1 MKVGLAAIGIGAG
14 AGPATLR
21 AVARAADATGFATL
35 WMGQHVVLFDRHDS
49 RYLYF
54 EQGQFAVPATT
65 DWLDPFVALSAAAA
79 VTSRI
84 RLGTGIC
91 LVPQHNPLILAKQV
105 ASLDRLSDGRF
116 VFGIG
121 IGWLGE
127 EFAALGIPFA
137 RRADRTREYVALM
150 RRLWSEDI
158 TTFHGE
164 FGSVDG
170 VRSFPKPVRG
180 GRLPVVPGGE
190 SRAALAR
197 AAEYGD
203 GWHGFNLSP
212 EEATERIALLR
223 SLLQRRQRDPAAF
236 EIVVA
241 PFTKPVRP
249 ADLVRYH
256 AAGVDEV
263 TIVATPPRD
272 ESRVTTWV
280 EDLANEWVRPAMTLA

>member
-1 MKVGLAAIGIGAG
+1 VKIGLAAIGIGAG
-14 AGPATLR
+14 ARPATLR
-21 AVARAADATGFATL
+21 AIASAADATGFATL

-49 RYLYF
+49 KYPYSKGGEF
-54 EQGQFAVPATT
+54 SVPATT
-65 DWLDPFVALSAAAA
+65 DGLDPFVALSAAAT
-79 VTSRI
+79 VTSRV

-116 VFGIG
+116 ALGIG
-121 IGWLGE
+121 VGWMAE

-137 RRADRTREYVALM
+137 RRAERTREYVALM
-150 RRLWSEDI
+150 RRLWSEDV

-164 FGSVDG
+164 FAHVDR

-180 GRLPVVPGGE
+180 GRLPVILGGE
-190 SRAALAR
+190 SRAALGR

-203 GWHGFNLSP
+203 GWYGFNLSP
-212 EEATERIALLR
+212 DEATERIAVLR

-241 PFTKPVRP
+241 PFTKPIRP
-249 ADLVRYH
+249 ADLARYQ

-263 TIVATPPRD
+263 AIVAAPPRD
-272 ESRVTTWV
+272 ESRVTAWV
-280 EDLANEWVRPAMTLA
+280 EDLANEWVRPAATLA